1 MEIRAGTRNLTI
13 ILPGHETPAGEPDDG
28 GQAITMSW
36 DALASWQTLLGIESV
51 GETIA
56 VMLESATNPEPE
68 TIDENGR
75 NPWTISYEALEA
87 SLNDTVPDTLS
98 LDSSEAHLNDP
109 LTVARN
115 QTLTALGATTRN
127 YALKQHARYALKQHA
142 RTAQTDGLDIHAIN
156 QRMQDNA
163 LADRLE
169 QAQGRFFESLMPQQH
184 PQQEQ

>member
-56 VMLESATNPEPE
+56 VMLKSATTPVPEP
-68 TIDENGR
+68 IDETGR
-75 NPWTISYEALEA
+75 NPCSISYEAREA
-87 SLNDTVPDTLS
+87 ALYDTVPVTLS

-109 LTVARN
+109 LTVARH
-115 QTLTALGATTRN
+115 QTLTALGAATRN
-127 YALKQHARYALKQHA
+127 YALKQHAR
-142 RTAQTDGLDIHAIN
+142 TAQADGLDIHAID

>member
-98 LDSSEAHLNDP
+98 LDRSEAHLNDP
-109 LTVARN
+109 LTVARH
-115 QTLTALGATTRN
+115 QTLTALGATTGN
-127 YALKQHARYALKQHA
+127 HALHAPGQHA
-142 RTAQTDGLDIHAIN
+142 RTAQADGLDIHAIN

>member
-13 ILPGHETPAGEPDDG
+13 ILPGHETPDGEPDDG

-56 VMLESATNPEPE
+56 VMLESAANPEPE

-109 LTVARN
+109 LTVARH

-127 YALKQHARYALKQHA
+127 YALRRHARI
-142 RTAQTDGLDIHAIN
+142 AQTDGLDIHAIN

-163 LADRLE
+163 LADRIE

>member
-109 LTVARN
+109 LTVARH

-127 YALKQHARYALKQHA
+127 YALKQHAR
-142 RTAQTDGLDIHAIN
+142 TAQTDGLDIHAID

-169 QAQGRFFESLMPQQH
+169 QAQGRFFESLMPSQH

>member
-87 SLNDTVPDTLS
+87 SLNDTVPVTLS

-109 LTVARN
+109 LTVARH
-115 QTLTALGATTRN
+115 QTLTALGAATRN
-127 YALKQHARYALKQHA
+127 YALKQHAR
-142 RTAQTDGLDIHAIN
+142 TAQADGLDIHAID

-169 QAQGRFFESLMPQQH
+169 QAQGRFFESLLPQ
-184 PQQEQ
+184 PRPPQEQ

>member
-28 GQAITMSW
+28 GQAITTSW

-56 VMLESATNPEPE
+56 VMLEFATNPEPE

-87 SLNDTVPDTLS
+87 SLNDTVPVTLS

-109 LTVARN
+109 LTVARH

-127 YALKQHARYALKQHA
+127 YALKQHA

>member
-1 MEIRAGTRNLTI
+1 MEIRAGKRNLTI

-87 SLNDTVPDTLS
+87 SLNDTVPVTLS
-98 LDSSEAHLNDP
+98 LDISEAHLNDP
-109 LTVARN
+109 LTVARH

-127 YALKQHARYALKQHA
+127 YALKQHAR
-142 RTAQTDGLDIHAIN
+142 TAQTGGLDIHAIN

-169 QAQGRFFESLMPQQH
+169 QAQGRFFESIMPSQH

>member
-87 SLNDTVPDTLS
+87 SLNDTVPVTLS

-109 LTVARN
+109 LTVARH

-127 YALKQHARYALKQHA
+127 YALKQLA
-142 RTAQTDGLDIHAIN
+142 RTAQTGGLDIHAIN

>member
-1 MEIRAGTRNLTI
+1 
-13 ILPGHETPAGEPDDG
+13 
-28 GQAITMSW
+28 MSW

-109 LTVARN
+109 LTVARH

-127 YALKQHARYALKQHA
+127 YALKQHA

>member
-56 VMLESATNPEPE
+56 VMLELASNPEPE

-87 SLNDTVPDTLS
+87 SLNDTVPETLS

-109 LTVARN
+109 LTVARR
-115 QTLTALGATTRN
+115 QTLTALGAKPRK
-127 YALKQHARYALKQHA
+127 YALRQFA
-142 RTAQTDGLDIHAIN
+142 RTTQTGGLDIHAIN

>member
-56 VMLESATNPEPE
+56 VMLEFAANPEPE

-87 SLNDTVPDTLS
+87 SLNDTVPETLS
-98 LDSSEAHLNDP
+98 LDISEAHLNDP
-109 LTVARN
+109 LTVARH
-115 QTLTALGATTRN
+115 QTLTALGATTRH
-127 YALKQHARYALKQHA
+127 YALKQFARI
-142 RTAQTDGLDIHAIN
+142 AQTGGLDIHAIN

-169 QAQGRFFESLMPQQH
+169 QAQGRFFESLMPPQH

>member
-87 SLNDTVPDTLS
+87 SLNDTVPVTLS

-109 LTVARN
+109 LTVARH

-127 YALKQHARYALKQHA
+127 YALKQHAR
-142 RTAQTDGLDIHAIN
+142 TAQTGGLDIHAIN

-169 QAQGRFFESLMPQQH
+169 QAQGRFFESLMPSQH

>member
-87 SLNDTVPDTLS
+87 SLNDTVPATLL
-98 LDSSEAHLNDP
+98 LDIGEAHLNDP
-109 LTVARN
+109 LTVARH

-127 YALKQHARYALKQHA
+127 YALKQHAR
-142 RTAQTDGLDIHAIN
+142 TAQTGGLDIHAID

>member
-109 LTVARN
+109 LTVARH

-127 YALKQHARYALKQHA
+127 YALKQHA

>member
-87 SLNDTVPDTLS
+87 SLNDTVPETLS
-98 LDSSEAHLNDP
+98 LDISEAHLNDP
-109 LTVARN
+109 LTVARH
-115 QTLTALGATTRN
+115 QTLTALVATTRH
-127 YALKQHARYALKQHA
+127 YALKLHARI
-142 RTAQTDGLDIHAIN
+142 AQTGGLDIHAID

-169 QAQGRFFESLMPQQH
+169 QAQGRFFESLMPQQQ

>member
-1 MEIRAGTRNLTI
+1 MEIRAGTHNLTI
-13 ILPGHETPAGEPDDG
+13 ILPSHETPAGEPDDG

-68 TIDENGR
+68 TTDENGR

-109 LTVARN
+109 LTVARH

-127 YALKQHARYALKQHA
+127 YALKQHA

-169 QAQGRFFESLMPQQH
+169 QAQGRFFESLMPPRQ

>member
-56 VMLESATNPEPE
+56 VMLKSATNPEPE

-87 SLNDTVPDTLS
+87 SLNDTVPVTLS

-109 LTVARN
+109 LTVARH
-115 QTLTALGATTRN
+115 QTLTALGAATRN
-127 YALKQHARYALKQHA
+127 YALKQHAR
-142 RTAQTDGLDIHAIN
+142 TAQADGLDIHAIA
-156 QRMQDNA
+156 QRMQDTA

>member
-1 MEIRAGTRNLTI
+1 MEIRAGKRNLTI

-87 SLNDTVPDTLS
+87 SLNDTVPVTLS

>member
-13 ILPGHETPAGEPDDG
+13 ILPGHETPDGEPDDG

-109 LTVARN
+109 LTVARR

-127 YALKQHARYALKQHA
+127 YALKQHAR
-142 RTAQTDGLDIHAIN
+142 TAQTGGLDIHAIN
-156 QRMQDNA
+156 QRMQDDA

>member
-1 MEIRAGTRNLTI
+1 MEIRAGKRNLTI
-13 ILPGHETPAGEPDDG
+13 ILPGHETPDGEPDDG

-36 DALASWQTLLGIESV
+36 DAIASWQTLLGIESV

-56 VMLESATNPEPE
+56 VMLESAANPEPE

-87 SLNDTVPDTLS
+87 SLNDTVPETLS

-115 QTLTALGATTRN
+115 QTLTALGATTGD
-127 YALKQHARYALKQHA
+127 HAPGQNDG
-142 RTAQTDGLDIHAIN
+142 TAQTDGLDIHAIN
-156 QRMQDNA
+156 RRMQDDA

-169 QAQGRFFESLMPQQH
+169 QAQARFFESIMPQQH
-184 PQQEQ
+184 PQKEQ

>member
-1 MEIRAGTRNLTI
+1 MEIRAGKRNLTI

-56 VMLESATNPEPE
+56 VMLELATNPEPE

-87 SLNDTVPDTLS
+87 SLNDTVPETLS
-98 LDSSEAHLNDP
+98 LDISEAHLNDP
-109 LTVARN
+109 LTVARH
-115 QTLTALGATTRN
+115 QTLTALGATTGN
-127 YALKQHARYALKQHA
+127 YALERHA
-142 RTAQTDGLDIHAIN
+142 RTAQAGGLDIHAIN

-169 QAQGRFFESLMPQQH
+169 QAQGRFFESIMPSQH

>member
-1 MEIRAGTRNLTI
+1 MEIRAGKRNLTI

-87 SLNDTVPDTLS
+87 SLNDTVPETLS
-98 LDSSEAHLNDP
+98 LDISEAHLNDP
-109 LTVARN
+109 LTVARH

-127 YALKQHARYALKQHA
+127 YALKQHARI
-142 RTAQTDGLDIHAIN
+142 AQTGGLDIHAIN

-169 QAQGRFFESLMPQQH
+169 QAQGRFFESLMPSQH

>member
-1 MEIRAGTRNLTI
+1 
-13 ILPGHETPAGEPDDG
+13 
-28 GQAITMSW
+28 
-36 DALASWQTLLGIESV
+36 
-51 GETIA
+51 
-56 VMLESATNPEPE
+56 MLKSATNPEPE

-87 SLNDTVPDTLS
+87 SLNDTVPVTLS

-109 LTVARN
+109 LTVARH
-115 QTLTALGATTRN
+115 QTLTALGAATRN
-127 YALKQHARYALKQHA
+127 YALKQHAR
-142 RTAQTDGLDIHAIN
+142 TAQADGLDIHAID

-169 QAQGRFFESLMPQQH
+169 QAQGRFFESLKPQQH

>member
-87 SLNDTVPDTLS
+87 SLNDTVPETLS
-98 LDSSEAHLNDP
+98 LDRSEAHLNDP
-109 LTVARN
+109 LTVARH

-127 YALKQHARYALKQHA
+127 YALERHARI
-142 RTAQTDGLDIHAIN
+142 AQAGGLDINTIN

-169 QAQGRFFESLMPQQH
+169 QAQGRFFESLMPSQH

>member
-13 ILPGHETPAGEPDDG
+13 ILPGHETPDGEPDDG

-98 LDSSEAHLNDP
+98 LDRSEAHLNDP
-109 LTVARN
+109 LTVARH
-115 QTLTALGATTRN
+115 QTLTALGTTTGN
-127 YALKQHARYALKQHA
+127 YALERHA
-142 RTAQTDGLDIHAIN
+142 RTAQTGGLDINAIN

-169 QAQGRFFESLMPQQH
+169 QAQGRFFESLMPSQH

>member
-13 ILPGHETPAGEPDDG
+13 ILPGHEPPAGEPDDG

-75 NPWTISYEALEA
+75 TPWTISYEALEA
-87 SLNDTVPDTLS
+87 SLTATVPVTLS
-98 LDSSEAHLNDP
+98 IDSSEAHLNDP
-109 LTVARN
+109 LTVARH
-115 QTLTALGATTRN
+115 QTLTALGAATRN
-127 YALKQHARYALKQHA
+127 YALKQHAR
-142 RTAQTDGLDIHAIN
+142 TAQADGLDIHAID

>member
-51 GETIA
+51 GETIE
-56 VMLESATNPEPE
+56 VMLELASNPEPE

-87 SLNDTVPDTLS
+87 SLNDTVPETLS

-109 LTVARN
+109 LTVARS
-115 QTLTALGATTRN
+115 QTLTALGAKTRK
-127 YALKQHARYALKQHA
+127 YALKQLA
-142 RTAQTDGLDIHAIN
+142 RTAQTGELDIHAIN

>member
-28 GQAITMSW
+28 GQVITMSW

-56 VMLESATNPEPE
+56 VMLESAANPEPE

-98 LDSSEAHLNDP
+98 LDRSEAHLNDP
-109 LTVARN
+109 LTVARH
-115 QTLTALGATTRN
+115 QTLTALVATPRN
-127 YALKQHARYALKQHA
+127 YALKLYA

-156 QRMQDNA
+156 QRMQDNE

-169 QAQGRFFESLMPQQH
+169 QAQGRFFESLMPQQQ

>member
-87 SLNDTVPDTLS
+87 SLNDTVPETLS

-109 LTVARN
+109 LTVARR

-127 YALKQHARYALKQHA
+127 YALRQHA

>member
-109 LTVARN
+109 LTVARH

-127 YALKQHARYALKQHA
+127 YALYALKQHA
-142 RTAQTDGLDIHAIN
+142 RTAQTDGLDINAIN

-169 QAQGRFFESLMPQQH
+169 QAQGRFFESLMPPQH

>member
-56 VMLESATNPEPE
+56 VMFESATNPEPE

-87 SLNDTVPDTLS
+87 SLNDTVPETLS
-98 LDSSEAHLNDP
+98 LDISEAHLNDP
-109 LTVARN
+109 LTVARH

-127 YALKQHARYALKQHA
+127 YALKQLA
-142 RTAQTDGLDIHAIN
+142 RTAQTGGLDINAIN

>member
-1 MEIRAGTRNLTI
+1 MEIRAGKRNLTI

-87 SLNDTVPDTLS
+87 SLNDTVPETLS

-109 LTVARN
+109 LTVARH

-127 YALKQHARYALKQHA
+127 YALKQHA

>member
-1 MEIRAGTRNLTI
+1 MEIRAGKRNLTI

-28 GQAITMSW
+28 GHAITMSW
-36 DALASWQTLLGIESV
+36 DALASWQALLGIESV

-56 VMLESATNPEPE
+56 VMLKSATNHEHE

-75 NPWTISYEALEA
+75 TPWTISYEALEA
-87 SLNDTVPDTLS
+87 ALNDTVPDTLS

-109 LTVARN
+109 LTVARH

-127 YALKQHARYALKQHA
+127 YALKQHA

>member
-87 SLNDTVPDTLS
+87 SLNDTVPETLS

-109 LTVARN
+109 LTVARH

-127 YALKQHARYALKQHA
+127 YALKRHARIA
-142 RTAQTDGLDIHAIN
+142 RTGGLDIHAIN
-156 QRMQDNA
+156 QRMQDKA
-163 LADRLE
+163 FADRLE
-169 QAQGRFFESLMPQQH
+169 QAQGRFFESLMPPQH

>member
-13 ILPGHETPAGEPDDG
+13 ILPGHETPDGEPDDG

-87 SLNDTVPDTLS
+87 SLNDTVPVTLS

-109 LTVARN
+109 LTVARH

-127 YALKQHARYALKQHA
+127 YALKQHA

>member
-87 SLNDTVPDTLS
+87 SLNDTVPETLS
-98 LDSSEAHLNDP
+98 LDISEAHLNDP
-109 LTVARN
+109 LTVARH

-127 YALKQHARYALKQHA
+127 YALKQHAR
-142 RTAQTDGLDIHAIN
+142 TAQTGGLDINAIN

>member
-87 SLNDTVPDTLS
+87 SLNDTVPVTLS

-109 LTVARN
+109 LTVARH

-127 YALKQHARYALKQHA
+127 HALEQHA

>member
-87 SLNDTVPDTLS
+87 SLNDTVPETLS
-98 LDSSEAHLNDP
+98 LDISEAHLNDP
-109 LTVARN
+109 LTVARH

-127 YALKQHARYALKQHA
+127 YALKQHARI
-142 RTAQTDGLDIHAIN
+142 AQTGGLDIHAIN

-169 QAQGRFFESLMPQQH
+169 QAQGRFFESIMPSQH

>member
-13 ILPGHETPAGEPDDG
+13 ILPGQETPAGEPDDG
-28 GQAITMSW
+28 GHAITMSW

-109 LTVARN
+109 LTVARH

-127 YALKQHARYALKQHA
+127 YALKQHA

-156 QRMQDNA
+156 QRMQDDA

>member
-87 SLNDTVPDTLS
+87 SLNDTVPETLS
-98 LDSSEAHLNDP
+98 LDISEAHLNDP
-109 LTVARN
+109 LTVARH

-127 YALKQHARYALKQHA
+127 YALKQHARI
-142 RTAQTDGLDIHAIN
+142 AQTGGLDIHAIN